1 MKVIYGI
8 IKGTSIGVI
17 NGDAGS
23 LDYGPHFRC
32 ALGKGEQKPK
42 GRFLTSVQEVS
53 SAESAVPLCNL
64 DCERGAL
71 ISPKPKAEAFQRV
84 HEVGCLLH

>member
-1 MKVIYGI
+1 MKVLYGI
-8 IKGTSIGVI
+8 IKGTSIGVV

-32 ALGKGEQKPK
+32 ALGKGEQKRRGGSLPLLK
-42 GRFLTSVQEVS
+42 
-53 SAESAVPLCNL
+53 AESAVPLSNL

-84 HEVGCLLH
+84 HEVGRLLH